1 MTPPDASNRP
11 AAAPLDREALTRV
24 RGRDPEAMERFFDL
38 YYDRLFGHIMRLVGN
53 QHLAEDL
60 THDVFLRLNR
70 VLDRLDPERDPT
82 AWVFTVATNVVRDH
96 WRSRGHKDQAR
107 GTELTGAHLEVL
119 ADEADDAE
127 EQLVRRQEQRQVRQ
141 ALAALPDDDREVI
154 LLRDFE
160 DLDSGTVGEIL
171 GLKADAV
178 RQRHKRAVGR
188 LGDAFRQQQDQDG
201 AAP

>member
-1 MTPPDASNRP
+1 MTPSDANKRA
-11 AAAPLDREALTRV
+11 AAAPLDRETIARV
-24 RGRDPEAMERFFDL
+24 RRRDPQAMEKFFDL
-38 YYDRLFGHIMRLVGN
+38 YYDRLFGHVARLVGN
-53 QHLAEDL
+53 VHLAEDL

-96 WRSRGHKDQAR
+96 WRSRGHKDTAR

-127 EQLVRRQEQRQVRQ
+127 AQLTRRQEQERVRQ
-141 ALAALPDDDREVI
+141 ALTELSDDDREVI

-160 DLDSGTVGEIL
+160 DLDSGTVGDIL

-188 LGDAFRQQQDQDG
+188 LGQAFRKQLDQDG